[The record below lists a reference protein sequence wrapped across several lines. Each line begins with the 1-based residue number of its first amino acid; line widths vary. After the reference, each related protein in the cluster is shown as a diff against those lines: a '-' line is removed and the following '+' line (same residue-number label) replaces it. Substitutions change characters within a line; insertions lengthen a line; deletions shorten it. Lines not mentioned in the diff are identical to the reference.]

1 VSGKEVK
8 DGSLSM
14 TTLLITGGDISKDFA
29 LSYISDLK
37 LDLIIGVDSG
47 AEFLYSN
54 QITPTHVVGD
64 FDTASKKVVNYYL
77 ADPSVEVSIHKP
89 EKDATDT
96 QLAIELAMGLNSDE
110 IIIMGGI
117 GSRMDHTL
125 SNIHNLYIPAQ
136 KGIKCFIIN
145 EKNRISLLKKST
157 IIYKKNQFGTYFS
170 LLPLSTTVEGLT
182 LKGFKYPLEKY
193 TMEKHSSIGISNE
206 LIHEVGSIEF
216 SRGIL
221 LLIESED

>member
-1 VSGKEVK
+1 
-8 DGSLSM
+8 M
-14 TTLLITGGDISKDFA
+14 TTLIITGGDINKDFA

-37 LDLIIGVDSG
+37 LDIIIGVDAG

-64 FDTASKKVVNYYL
+64 FDTASKKVMDYYL
-77 ADPSVEVSIHKP
+77 ANPSVEVSIHKP

-96 QLAIELAMGLNSDE
+96 QLAIELAVELNSDE

-125 SNIHNLYIPAQ
+125 SNIHNLHIPAE
-136 KGIKCFIIN
+136 KGIKCCIIN
-145 EKNRISLLKKST
+145 EKNRIFLLKDST
-157 IIYKKNQFGTYFS
+157 KVYKKKQFGTYFS
-170 LLPLSTTVEGLT
+170 LLPLSTTVEGIT
-182 LKGFKYPLEKY
+182 LRGFKYPLEKY

-216 SRGIL
+216 TKGIL
-221 LLIESED
+221 LLIESKD